1 MTPRITSLLMVLVLF
16 GCTSTP
22 DSGPETAEALPA
34 TPESTAR
41 ADAAAIADFNR
52 ELTNAAMQSSVLTED
67 EYRLG
72 RGDVVVLEAPQL
84 EELNGTKVRIGGR
97 GMVMLPLLGE
107 VELGGKTMSEAE
119 RYLLERLREYVYTPQ
134 LSLFI
139 EEYRSQEIS
148 VTGAVNNPGI
158 FAIQRPRTLFEL
170 LSMAGGLNE
179 NAGFTINV
187 RTRMPDPDTGQ
198 PSMQSLVID
207 LRKIVNDPRAQ
218 ELVLGGGD
226 MVYVPEAGVVF
237 VEGAVEK
244 PGSYPIRG
252 DMNVLKS
259 IAMAGGTKWEATE
272 QDIRL
277 IRYTDNGDRPEVIQV
292 DLAAVRN
299 NEASDISVRDG
310 DIIAVAES
318 GFRRGFASFWRGF
331 TGIFN
336 LGYGL

>member
-1 MTPRITSLLMVLVLF
+1 MLLVLF
-16 GCTSTP
+16 GCASTP
-22 DSGPETAEALPA
+22 GPEEAIEALPA

-52 ELTNAAMQSSVLTED
+52 ELTNAAMQSSIVTED

-84 EELNGTKVRIGGR
+84 EELNGIKVRIGGR
-97 GMVMLPLLGE
+97 GKVMLPLLGE

-119 RYLLERLREYVYTPQ
+119 RHLLERLREYVYSPQ

-148 VTGAVNNPGI
+148 VTGAVNNPGV

-179 NAGFTINV
+179 KAGFTINV

-198 PSMQSLVID
+198 PSLQSLVID
-207 LRKIVNDPRAQ
+207 LREVVNDPRAR
-218 ELVLGGGD
+218 ELALGGGD

-252 DMNVLKS
+252 DMNILKS
-259 IAMAGGTKWEATE
+259 ITMAGGTKWEAIE
-272 QDIRL
+272 EDIRL
-277 IRYTDNGDRPEVIQV
+277 IRYTGNGGRPEVTRV
-292 DLAAVRN
+292 DLAAIRD
-299 NEASDISVRDG
+299 NEAPDIPVRDG

-318 GFRRGFASFWRGF
+318 GFKSGFSSFWRGF
-331 TGIFN
+331 SGIFGV
-336 LGYGL
+336 GYGL